1 MPTFVFI
8 PVSRRDYNAIQLRF
22 FDENYRSQK
31 CDKSSQRHDSSRIVE
46 TAIHRVCIVKTAS
59 SRLYVKTAIHRVFCS
74 GKIS

>member
-8 PVSRRDYNAIQLRF
+8 PVKGSDRNTIRLRF

-31 CDKSSQRHDSSRIVE
+31 CEKSSQRHDSSRIVE
-46 TAIHRVCIVKTAS
+46 TAIHRVS
-59 SRLYVKTAIHRVFCS
+59 CS